1 MLNPDE
7 RIGSFCSICGTPS
20 EVEAKLQGVAGP
32 TEMQGWQAHL
42 ESSPTCQLAAL
53 QDKQLQDIFGV
64 YQSDPLFRQ
73 LTADWQPDLTE
84 LSSRFTL
91 VQMPETCPFSHI
103 QGDFSS
109 MSIKDKD
116 EFQLETGFFEADQEI
131 AELPE
136 MPLEP
141 ALTQLSTPPTRRFP
155 RVLALAASLALLL
168 TALAAYWLLVLA
180 PTPSTN
186 LPAAASSSSNSGSE
200 ANSDPAFMSK
210 PLIAPT
216 PTPVSANSVA
226 YLGPDNTF
234 HSANSASLVSP
245 KNSAKVSAT
254 ISATTYAEVGPNGKV
269 IEQNNDT
276 TATADLQLD
285 WLVSDPSGLRMEIR
299 ASGLPTPKPI
309 TATKSVGIGVG
320 GSVSV
325 SKAEA
330 GAIVASTGPGYPLGA
345 VKTGAMSF
353 GTLKDENGHSY
364 NLNVVNSMIN
374 DSDQLWVVTGASLP
388 AGIHKVSFVP
398 ATGTPFSFTA
408 PLTLDLQ
415 TFKEANLPQATP
427 FPNAISDVN
436 GIKVRIPYA
445 YFGSDRTVLAVNLDQ
460 TGYQA
465 NFKNGT
471 VFLEPFSPNLS
482 ISDDKGQP
490 LARLGTKDELNF
502 LTPYPQGDQILVL
515 EPLRSGTKSL
525 TVKLAE
531 VEENMTFFPT
541 KSEPAKANGPSL
553 QIPLADLIKS
563 GTPTKV
569 DQTLDMQGL
578 KVHVVSEQATLDT
591 ASQTVSVTIGYSQ
604 GSANNSPA
612 DTAIKFAS
620 FQCANCQTSLA
631 GMGLKTVVLNGGD
644 APKLTTTTLP
654 AATES
659 SVIFKY
665 DPSQT
670 QLEFNLAALQFT
682 QKGSWQINLAV
693 PGQS

>member
-7 RIGSFCSICGTPS
+7 FLGSFCSICGTPS
-20 EVEAKLQGVAGP
+20 EVEAKLQGVATP
-32 TEMQGWQAHL
+32 TEMQAWQAHL

-53 QDKQLQDIFGV
+53 QDKQLQVIFDA
-64 YQSDPLFRQ
+64 YQTDPLFRQ
-73 LTADWQPDLTE
+73 LTADWQPDLTQ
-84 LSSRFTL
+84 LSPRLTI
-91 VQMPETCPFSHI
+91 VQMPDTFPFSHI
-103 QGDFSS
+103 QGDFSK
-109 MSIKDKD
+109 MSLKDTD
-116 EFQLETGFFEADQEI
+116 AFRDLFEADQEI

-141 ALTQLSTPPTRRFP
+141 ALIRPAPSTRRFP
-155 RVLALAASLALLL
+155 RVLALAASLVLLL
-168 TALAAYWLLVLA
+168 TAVAAYWLLVLA
-180 PTPSTN
+180 PTRSSN
-186 LPAAASSSSNSGSE
+186 LPPAASSSSNSSGE
-200 ANSDPAFMSK
+200 ANSDPAVFSK

-234 HSANSASLVSP
+234 HSANTASLVST

-254 ISATTYAEVGPNGKV
+254 ISATTYAKVGANGKT
-269 IEQNNDT
+269 IEQTNDT
-276 TATADLQLD
+276 TVTADLQLD

-299 ASGLPTPKPI
+299 ASGLPSPKPI
-309 TATKSVGIGVG
+309 TATKSIGVG

-330 GAIVASTGPGYPLGA
+330 GALVASTGPGSPIGS
-345 VKTGAMSF
+345 VKAGTLSF

-364 NLNVVNSMIN
+364 SLNVVNDMIN
-374 DSDQLWVVTGASLP
+374 DSDQVWVVTGASLP
-388 AGIHKVSFVP
+388 AGVHKVSFIP

-408 PLTLDLQ
+408 PLSLDLQ

-490 LARLGTKDELNF
+490 LAKLGTKDELNF
-502 LTPYPQGDQILVL
+502 LTPYPQADQILVL

-531 VEENMTFFPT
+531 VEENMSFFPN
-541 KSEPAKANGPSL
+541 KSDPAKANGPSL

-569 DQTLDMQGL
+569 DQTLDVQGL
-578 KVHVVSEQATLDT
+578 KVQVVSEQAILDP
-591 ASQTVSVTIGYSQ
+591 ASQTVTVTIGYSQ
-604 GSANNSPA
+604 GSANSSSA
-612 DTAIKFAS
+612 DTAIKFIS
-620 FQCANCQTSLA
+620 FQCTTCQTYLP
-631 GMGLKTVVLNGGD
+631 GIGLKTVTLNGGD
-644 APKLTTTTLP
+644 APKLTTATLP

-659 SVIFKY
+659 SVILKY
-665 DPSQT
+665 DPTQT
-670 QLEFNLAALQFT
+670 QLEFTLDALQFT
-682 QKGSWQINLAV
+682 QHGTWQINLAI
-693 PGQS
+693 PSQS